1 MKSKKFIGQKRNRIF
16 AIEKYEKENENE
28 EKTEKV
34 KRPKYSLI
42 EISKL
47 VLDYIKK
54 EKNKTG
60 NEITEH
66 ILKAFKPEKN
76 EKIQK
81 NIQRRVYD
89 AINIMNAAGLI
100 QKNKQQIKYI
110 PLKEKNKNEN
120 NFKNAIKLNFNEIN
134 EEEVMKEKKAL
145 EEEYLQ
151 KLNQLNMLRQ
161 VLLEKYIKLQNYQN
175 NININ
180 NKKEKNI
187 KNNYEKKNFVKEN
200 KIIKYEKENVNTS
213 FEDNKTNNTKKTFKL
228 RTEKIVPEFNKINAL
243 KKKKEKLNIF
253 KIKNINSKEENDN
266 YLKCQ
271 KDKINIR
278 NNIINS
284 NINNNEDIVLNYLKK
299 INLYKSG

>member
-187 KNNYEKKNFVKEN
+187 KNNYQKKNFKGN
-200 KIIKYEKENVNTS
+200 KIIKYEKENVSTT

-266 YLKCQ
+266 YLKCK

>member
-187 KNNYEKKNFVKEN
+187 KNNYPKKNCVKGN
-200 KIIKYEKENVNTS
+200 KIIKHEKENVSTT

-243 KKKKEKLNIF
+243 KKKTEKLNIF
-253 KIKNINSKEENDN
+253 KIKNINSKEENNN

>member
-187 KNNYEKKNFVKEN
+187 KNNYEKKNFVKGN

-228 RTEKIVPEFNKINAL
+228 RTEKVVPEFNKINAL

-299 INLYKSG
+299 INLYKS

>member
-1 MKSKKFIGQKRNRIF
+1 MKSKKFLSQKRNRIF
-16 AIEKYEKENENE
+16 TIEKCEKEDDNV
-28 EKTEKV
+28 EKIEKV

-60 NEITEH
+60 NEITEY
-66 ILKAFKPEKN
+66 ILKAFKPEKD

-110 PLKEKNKNEN
+110 PLKEKNKDTN

-134 EEEVMKEKKAL
+134 EEDALKEKKAL
-145 EEEYLQ
+145 EEEYMK
-151 KLNQLNMLRQ
+151 KLNQLNILRQ
-161 VLLEKYIKLQNYQN
+161 VLMAKYIKLKSYEN
-175 NININ
+175 NI
-180 NKKEKNI
+180 I
-187 KNNYEKKNFVKEN
+187 KNNNKRKKTNNNFHKKSIVKGN
-200 KIIKYEKENVNTS
+200 KSYKHEKENISTS
-213 FEDNKTNNTKKTFKL
+213 FEDNNTNNVKKTIKL
-228 RTEKIVPEFNKINAL
+228 RTEKIVPEFDKINTKN
-243 KKKKEKLNIF
+243 KKNEKLNIF
-253 KIKNINSKEENDN
+253 KIKNINSKIENDN
-266 YLKCQ
+266 Y

-278 NNIINS
+278 NNNIN
-284 NINNNEDIVLNYLKK
+284 NNKNKNNNEDIVLNYLKK
-299 INLYKSG
+299 INLLKSG

>member
-161 VLLEKYIKLQNYQN
+161 VLLEKYIKLQNYQK

-187 KNNYEKKNFVKEN
+187 KNNYPKKNCVKGN
-200 KIIKYEKENVNTS
+200 KIIKHEKENVSTT

-243 KKKKEKLNIF
+243 KKKTEKLNIF

-266 YLKCQ
+266 YL
-271 KDKINIR
+271 
-278 NNIINS
+278 
-284 NINNNEDIVLNYLKK
+284 NYFT
-299 INLYKSG
+299 